1 MRALILSAFAILV
14 SAGKTY
20 SQYYNYYPL
29 QNQNG
34 NAYVVPVVVE
44 NNPNAYQLPGAFQ
57 VPDMSR
63 ISYEAGDQ
71 NAQAEKQMREFTSQA
86 GAWSRIIN
94 NQKEMELRERQ
105 VALMERQAR
114 LQEEM
119 YQAQMKQRE
128 EMYQAQIKR
137 LEEQN
142 RMSKTRYE
150 KQTTTKGDSINE
162 SVRPDDPEM
171 EKQIN
176 PTMQKYLKEI
186 NMLLKAVQKE
196 VDSYLINGEKES
208 IQRIKL
214 GNSVESIF
222 PPEDASEVM
231 HFINQKIEEMK
242 TDALSEFKKTPDK

>member
-1 MRALILSAFAILV
+1 MRSLILSAFVVLAN
-14 SAGKTY
+14 SGKTY
-20 SQYYNYYPL
+20 CQYYNYYPL
-29 QNQNG
+29 QNGNG

-44 NNPNAYQLPGAFQ
+44 NNPNAYQLPGAFK

-119 YQAQMKQRE
+119 YQAQIKQ
-128 EMYQAQIKR
+128 

-142 RMSKTRYE
+142 RLARMRYA
-150 KQTTTKGDSINE
+150 KQTNTDREELIKES
-162 SVRPDDPEM
+162 SVRPDDPEI
-171 EKQIN
+171 EKQLS
-176 PTMQKYLKEI
+176 PKLQKYSNEI
-186 NMLLKAVQKE
+186 NMILNALRSE
-196 VDSYLINGEKES
+196 VDGYLLNRDKEN
-208 IQRIKL
+208 IQRIKA
-214 GNSVESIF
+214 GAYVESLF
-222 PPEDASEVM
+222 PQEDLSEIM
-231 HFINQKIEEMK
+231 SFINHKVEEMK
-242 TDALSEFKKTPDK
+242 TSALSN

>member
-1 MRALILSAFAILV
+1 MRALILSAFAVLAT
-14 SAGKTY
+14 SGKTY
-20 SQYYNYYPL
+20 SQYYSYYPL
-29 QNQNG
+29 QNGNG

-119 YQAQMKQRE
+119 YQAQIKQ
-128 EMYQAQIKR
+128 M
-137 LEEQN
+137 EEQN
-142 RMSKTRYE
+142 RLARTRYA
-150 KQTTTKGDSINE
+150 KQTNTEKEELIKES
-162 SVRPDDPEM
+162 SVRPDDPEI
-171 EKQIN
+171 EKQLS
-176 PTMQKYLKEI
+176 PKLQKYSNEI
-186 NMLLKAVQKE
+186 NMILNALRSE
-196 VDSYLINGEKES
+196 VDSYLLNGDKES
-208 IQRIKL
+208 IQRIKPGAL
-214 GNSVESIF
+214 VESVF
-222 PPEDASEVM
+222 PREDFSEIM
-231 HFINQKIEEMK
+231 SFINQKVEEMK
-242 TDALSEFKKTPDK
+242 TSALCN